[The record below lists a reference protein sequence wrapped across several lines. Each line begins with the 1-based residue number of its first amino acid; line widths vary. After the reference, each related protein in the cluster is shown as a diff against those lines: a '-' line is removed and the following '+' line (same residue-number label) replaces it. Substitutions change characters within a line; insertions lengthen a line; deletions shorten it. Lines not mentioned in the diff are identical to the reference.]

1 MISMMAMI
9 ERNVHSRTPSL
20 CLFVFLGI
28 PDLDGSIGLIGM
40 MCNGY
45 KGIWRGEGVTVTVA
59 VVVCFL
65 CAKHSNEL

>member
-1 MISMMAMI
+1 MISMMVMI
-9 ERNVHSRTPSL
+9 ERNVHSRTPRL

-45 KGIWRGEGVTVTVA
+45 KGIWRGRV
-59 VVVCFL
+59 L
-65 CAKHSNEL
+65 L